1 MNTTITCETEEERWA
16 AVQARD
22 ARADGQF
29 VYAVRTTGVYCQP
42 SSTARL
48 PKRENVVFFATAT
61 AAEAAGYRASRRAR
75 GDAGSAAAGRAALE
89 SNTSIY

>member
-1 MNTTITCETEEERWA
+1 MNMTITCETEEERWA

-48 PKRENVVFFATAT
+48 PKRDNVVFFA
-61 AAEAAGYRASRRAR
+61 
-75 GDAGSAAAGRAALE
+75 SAAANSTG
-89 SNTSIY
+89 TSMLPEPW